1 MKLAEITCY
10 NALKE
15 KLECIDKQLEK
26 KKVYDAVQGNSG
38 APAYSKVT
46 KKVEGYIHGQGTINL
61 IDEQKKVKAQ
71 MSEIERIVAV
81 IPKTIYRTAL
91 EMLIYQGYKTWAEIG
106 DTLQLD
112 GENLRRNI
120 ANYLEKVDCEK

>member
-1 MKLAEITCY
+1 MEDLQ
-10 NALKE
+10 KE
-15 KLECIDKQLEK
+15 RRNID
-26 KKVYDAVQGNSG
+26 NR
-38 APAYSKVT
+38 
-46 KKVEGYIHGQGTINL
+46 
-61 IDEQKKVKAQ
+61 
-71 MSEIERIVAV
+71 MSEIERIVSG

-91 EMLIYQGYKTWAEIG
+91 EMMIYQGYKTWAEIG

>member
-1 MKLAEITCY
+1 MKLADITNY
-10 NALKE
+10 KTLKE
-15 KLECIDKQLEK
+15 KLECIENQLEK

-46 KKVEGYIHGQGTINL
+46 KKVEGYIHGEGTIDL
-61 IDEQKKVKAQ
+61 IDKQKKVKSQ
-71 MSEIERIVAV
+71 MVEIERIVAG

-91 EMLIYQGYKTWAEIG
+91 EMMIYQGYKTWAEIG

-112 GENLRRNI
+112 GDNLRRNI
-120 ANYLEKVDCEK
+120 ANYLDKVDCEK